1 MAGLVYCTKS
11 ESQKGQVD
19 ASLAR
24 LCARHVS
31 LCEVYLHHPLP
42 HASFGVW
49 FVLFHQQKI
58 ENDMDNIEYALRV
71 VDEEVGCFVQVP
83 CAASQ

>member
-1 MAGLVYCTKS
+1 M
-11 ESQKGQVD
+11 D

-71 VDEEVGCFVQVP
+71 VDEEVGCFVFIRPRPDLIERIVI
-83 CAASQ
+83 SGIVG